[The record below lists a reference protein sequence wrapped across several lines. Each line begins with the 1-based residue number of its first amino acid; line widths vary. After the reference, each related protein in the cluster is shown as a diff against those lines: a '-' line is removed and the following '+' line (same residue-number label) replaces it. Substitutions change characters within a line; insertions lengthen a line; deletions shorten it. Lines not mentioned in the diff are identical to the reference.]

1 MATLFSQPSASSMKV
16 ELTKNEVY
24 HNQNPTRLFKRIE
37 ARAWDPALSRLERS
51 PSEAKTWVIRK
62 ETNGAVI
69 WRRLPIHQACM
80 NQPSSKVVLA
90 LLKHFLNSTKELDN
104 DLRLPVH
111 YACEHGASLD
121 VIKILLVVHPD
132 SINAEDIS
140 SQNPLQIHLRST
152 NLNPSIV
159 SALKL
164 GPKYYRM
171 KASRMKAECVA
182 PFNSPLSGSSSSLL
196 IKNVDNAAKSIVI
209 SNLEE
214 ELGKS
219 NRNLSASEDR
229 INTIQYRIQ
238 ELESKNHDYEQIKAK
253 NQDLMNKLNRCQLSL
268 KEMTEERRE
277 QQETDVRKDHLF
289 QAESRN
295 DDLKE
300 EAKRQ
305 IGKSKN
311 GENKVISKLVNKVTS
326 LTDELKETKEQLLC
340 AIGDR
345 EKDLSGMKQNM
356 KRALEE
362 AEASQIK
369 VDQYKEEQKSMS
381 TEMNDLKVTADRHK
395 AASKKVNIKLELAA
409 KENKQMEEE
418 LVQLD
423 SHLFEMDKSLKACAD
438 KLEWMEIEKAEL
450 ERTAKQRVKQVEKEK
465 AELMETSMKKIEQLL
480 CQRTELDMTTKNR
493 FEQVENRAKELE
505 SSIMVVIES
514 MISRSST

>member
-90 LLKHFLNSTKELDN
+90 LLKYFLNSAKELDS
-104 DLRLPVH
+104 DKRLPIH
-111 YACEHGASLD
+111 YACEHGASLN
-121 VIKILLVVHPD
+121 VIKILLVAHPD

-140 SQNPLQIHLRST
+140 SQNPLQIHLRSA

-171 KASRMKAECVA
+171 KASRMKAECIA
-182 PFNSPLSGSSSSLL
+182 PFNSPLSGPPSSLL
-196 IKNVDNAAKSIVI
+196 KSVDNAAKSIVI

-229 INTIQYRIQ
+229 INTLQYRVQ
-238 ELESKNHDYEQIKAK
+238 ELESKNRDYEQIKAK
-253 NQDLMNKLNRCQLSL
+253 NQDLMNKLNKCQLSL

-277 QQETDVRKDHLF
+277 QQELDVRKDHLL

-300 EAKRQ
+300 EAERQ

-311 GENKVISKLVNKVTS
+311 GENNVISKLVNKVTS
-326 LTDELKETKEQLLC
+326 LTDELKETKEQLLYT
-340 AIGDR
+340 IGDR
-345 EKDLSGMKQNM
+345 EKDLSSMKQNM

-362 AEASQIK
+362 AEASRIK
-369 VDQYKEEQKSMS
+369 LEQCKEEQKSMS
-381 TEMNDLKVTADRHK
+381 TEMNDLKVTADCHK
-395 AASKKVNIKLELAA
+395 ATSKKLNIKLELAA

-423 SHLFEMDKSLKACAD
+423 SHLFEMDKSLKACTD

-450 ERTAKQRVKQVEKEK
+450 ERTTKQRVEQVEKEK
-465 AELMETSMKKIEQLL
+465 VELMETSMKKIEQLL
-480 CQRTELDMTTKNR
+480 YQRTELDMSTKNR
-493 FEQVENRAKELE
+493 FEQVDKRAKELE